1 MVEGQLK
8 FALAGRVSCHTDE
21 TDESTHSVQ
30 QQADESENERD
41 GPSTQTPL
49 PSLRAPRTRQKRR
62 VGRNR
67 PPPPMVAKSSPSG
80 FAPPPPPSIPP
91 PLGPGSSCSRG
102 GGERGES
109 DEPYP
114 STETSWRRRLTQSWD
129 FRRRLTHGVGV
140 IDPPPSPVEAWEADL
155 RRALRCW
162 WHGLLPATQQR

>member
-30 QQADESENERD
+30 QQADESEIERD

-91 PLGPGSSCSRG
+91 PWDRGARVHGEGGRGVSQMSPTPPRRPAGDGGSHNRGTFDGVSPMGWGSST
-102 GGERGES
+102 
-109 DEPYP
+109 PP
-114 STETSWRRRLTQSWD
+114 PLLWRRG
-129 FRRRLTHGVGV
+129 RRTCDAR
-140 IDPPPSPVEAWEADL
+140 
-155 RRALRCW
+155 
-162 WHGLLPATQQR
+162 